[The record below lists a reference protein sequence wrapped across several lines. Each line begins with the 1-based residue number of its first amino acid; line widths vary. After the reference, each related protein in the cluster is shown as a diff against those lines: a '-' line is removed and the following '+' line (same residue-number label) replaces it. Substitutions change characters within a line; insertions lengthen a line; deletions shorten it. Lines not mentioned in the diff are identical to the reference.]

1 MVAGNTTVLGWG
13 DPQARRPELG
23 SAVSRTHA
31 AGAPGQPLPALT
43 QPNTR
48 AEPESL

>member
-1 MVAGNTTVLGWG
+1 MVAGNTTVLGWR
-13 DPQARRPELG
+13 DPQAWRPDLG
-23 SAVSRTHA
+23 SAVSQTHA